1 MLITLATLAAVTLT
15 APQQGS
21 GRGQGRG
28 QGSGEGSGDTTVAVT
43 QGARLDVNNFGGEI
57 VVRTWNQNNVRVK
70 ASHSSRSRVDVS
82 SSSSTVIVRTVG
94 RRGPPSIVD
103 LEITVPTWMAMSL
116 QGTYTDI
123 SVENAGGAISAE
135 SVQGDIE
142 VTGGTGNVA
151 LKSVEGGVTLSKT
164 RGRIEVNSV
173 EGDITIM
180 DAAGD
185 ITVESVDGDI
195 VLTGIDATN
204 VEVNTVDGDIV
215 YDGTIKNGGSY
226 RIATHDGDIT
236 IVIPPGSNVSG
247 SMSTFDG
254 EFDPS
259 FAVDTVRA
267 GKHRVTFT
275 IGRSGGAR
283 LELETFDGDI
293 QLRRPGEVEIERP
306 GSSHRGK
313 NHDENDADHDDHDY
327 NFSITDATEY
337 ARRYAA
343 AYAPAYA
350 ETYAP
355 MYAAS
360 YAPMIAEAVARSVNV
375 NVRPFVDVRPD
386 VRVRVKPKIKV
397 RPTW

>member
-1 MLITLATLAAVTLT
+1 MLITLATLAAVTF
-15 APQQGS
+15 AVPQQGA
-21 GRGQGRG
+21 GRGRG
-28 QGSGEGSGDTTVAVT
+28 QGSGEGSGDTTVAVQ

-82 SSSSTVIVRTVG
+82 SSSSMVLVRTVG

-123 SVENAGGAISAE
+123 SVENAGGAIAAE

-142 VTGGTGNVA
+142 VSGGSGNVA

-173 EGDITIM
+173 EGDIMIL

-195 VLTGIDATN
+195 TLSGIDATN

-226 RIATHDGDIT
+226 RFATHDGDIT
-236 IVIPPGSNVSG
+236 VVVPPGSNVSG

-259 FAVDTVRA
+259 FTVDTVRA
-267 GKHRVTFT
+267 GKHRITFT

-283 LELETFDGDI
+283 LEIETFDGDI

-306 GSSHRGK
+306 DASNRNK
-313 NHDENDADHDDHDY
+313 RHDENDDDHDDY
-327 NFSITDATEY
+327 SWSTRY
-337 ARRYAA
+337 SGRYAA
-343 AYAPAYA
+343 AYAQAYA
-350 ETYAP
+350 PVIAAAVSRNIKVKVAP
-355 MYAAS
+355 VV
-360 YAPMIAEAVARSVNV
+360 I
-375 NVRPFVDVRPD
+375 
-386 VRVRVKPKIKV
+386 PKIRI
-397 RPTW
+397 RPSW